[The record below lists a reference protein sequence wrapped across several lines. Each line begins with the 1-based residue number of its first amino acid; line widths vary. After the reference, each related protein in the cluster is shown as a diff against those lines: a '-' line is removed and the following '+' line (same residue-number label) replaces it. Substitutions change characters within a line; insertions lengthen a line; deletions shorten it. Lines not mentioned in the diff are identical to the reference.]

1 MEKIIQLQKEFFRS
15 GKTLNLEFR
24 RRSLLKLKDQMVR
37 YYSEIIEAFKKD
49 FNKCEFDVV
58 TTEIFMVNQ
67 ELNYMLKNLKRLAKP
82 KRVGTGILNFKS
94 RGYILKEPYGV
105 TLIVSPWNYP
115 LHLSLLPLVDAIA
128 TGNTIVLKPSR
139 NTPNVSE
146 VIKKICSCFGEQY
159 VYITYDNE
167 HEREVLFDQR
177 FDFVF
182 YTGSPAVAKNLM
194 ERQGKY
200 LTPMVLELGGKSPVI
215 VDEDADI
222 ERSAKRIV
230 WGKFLNA
237 GQTCVAPDYLFVHKS
252 LKEKLI
258 NKMVEY
264 VDKFYY
270 KNGEI
275 TEDFP
280 YLVQKRNLEK
290 TDVLLKCGKIECGG
304 KRTDRL
310 LEPTIL
316 SDVKLDSEIMKN
328 EIFAPILPVIEFEK
342 VSEVIDYVRAN
353 EKPLALYYFGKK
365 NEKKVLDYC
374 SFGGGC
380 VNETIMHLCEDKLP
394 FGGVGNSGVGNYHG
408 EKSFS
413 TFSHEKSILK
423 KGKLELNLKYPPY
436 SSKKLNFIKKFFRIK
451 DKF

>member
-1 MEKIIQLQKEFFRS
+1 MPEETPEEELATPEVPQSVSVTEQK
-15 GKTLNLEFR
+15 
-24 RRSLLKLKDQMVR
+24 
-37 YYSEIIEAFKKD
+37 
-49 FNKCEFDVV
+49 
-58 TTEIFMVNQ
+58 
-67 ELNYMLKNLKRLAKP
+67 
-82 KRVGTGILNFKS
+82 
-94 RGYILKEPYGV
+94 
-105 TLIVSPWNYP
+105 
-115 LHLSLLPLVDAIA
+115 
-128 TGNTIVLKPSR
+128 
-139 NTPNVSE
+139 
-146 VIKKICSCFGEQY
+146 
-159 VYITYDNE
+159 
-167 HEREVLFDQR
+167 
-177 FDFVF
+177 
-182 YTGSPAVAKNLM
+182 
-194 ERQGKY
+194 
-200 LTPMVLELGGKSPVI
+200 
-215 VDEDADI
+215 
-222 ERSAKRIV
+222 
-230 WGKFLNA
+230 
-237 GQTCVAPDYLFVHKS
+237 APEEKS

-374 SFGGGC
+374 
-380 VNETIMHLCEDKLP
+380 
-394 FGGVGNSGVGNYHG
+394 
-408 EKSFS
+408 
-413 TFSHEKSILK
+413 
-423 KGKLELNLKYPPY
+423 
-436 SSKKLNFIKKFFRIK
+436 
-451 DKF
+451 